1 MHKDLKQA
9 LDQGHIR
16 NFDYYFAQHITEM
29 DGRGNEEISLLAA
42 LTSLSLSE
50 GHVCLDL
57 ESVAGRPWKASEGLR
72 TGLQV
77 PSLDVLQRALRDSA
91 VVVGPGEQA
100 PLILDGLNR
109 LYLGRYWWYEKN
121 VADSL
126 HERAKPVEDDDINHE
141 QLSESL
147 ERMFPKEG
155 NETNWQMVAAAMAAL
170 SRFAVISGGPGT
182 GKTHTVTSILALL
195 IEQSVDQ
202 KLNILLAAPTGK
214 AAARLTESLR
224 QAKPGIACSD
234 EVREMIPEQA
244 STIHRL
250 IGIRPGHSEPIHH
263 KGNPLHADLLV
274 IDEASMID
282 LPLMAR
288 LLQAV
293 PSHARIIMLGDKDQ
307 LASVEAG
314 SVFAD
319 ISGESAGMSYSESF
333 LNRIQR
339 YTGQTL
345 DVEKS
350 VPGFGDCVVQLRKSY
365 RFDNESS
372 IGSLSKSVNQGG
384 SERALQI
391 LTDLEEGLSWP
402 SSTYGHLTIYLEK
415 EVVPLYAAS
424 IQSTSVH
431 EAIEKLNRFRI
442 LCALRKTPEGV
453 EAVNKFIEKS
463 LIQRELISGEGQ
475 HYLGRPIMVTR
486 NDYNVNLFN
495 GDIGILWP
503 DIESGGELRAWFVM
517 PDNSMR
523 KILPSRLPQHETAYA
538 MTIHKS
544 QGSEF
549 EQVLMILP
557 DDFDRHKELLTRELL
572 YTGITRARK
581 RVDVWGDRNVIS
593 QSIQERVSRFS
604 GLYEKLYR

>member
-29 DGRGNEEISLLAA
+29 DGRGNEEISILAA

-50 GHVCLDL
+50 GHVCIDL
-57 ESVAGRPWKASEGLR
+57 ESVAGRPWKVSEGLR

-77 PSLDVLQRALRDSA
+77 PSLDVLQRTLADSP

-126 HERAKPVEDDDINHE
+126 HERAKPVADDDINHE

-224 QAKPGIACSD
+224 QAKPGVACSD

-263 KGNPLHADLLV
+263 KGNPLHVDLLV

-319 ISGESAGMSYSESF
+319 ISGESAGMSYSDSF

-345 DVEKS
+345 DVEKC

-372 IGSLSKSVNQGG
+372 IGSLSKSVNQGD

-402 SSTYGHLTIYLEK
+402 SSTYGHLTTYLEK
-415 EVVPLYAAS
+415 EVVPLYAGS
-424 IQSTSVH
+424 IQSASVS

-463 LIQRELISGEGQ
+463 LIQRELISGEGL

-523 KILPSRLPQHETAYA
+523 KIIPSRLPQHETAYA

-581 RVDVWGDRNVIS
+581 RVDVWGNRNVIS